1 MFDVGFSELI
11 VIAIVALVV
20 IGPERLPKVA
30 RAAGHLL
37 GRLQRYVNDVKSDIS
52 REMQLDE
59 LKQLQAQVQESAR
72 SFERSISSEMQS
84 VEQLVDQTA
93 QSVEQLVD
101 QPAQSVEQVVDPTA
115 QSVEAAVNSVYA
127 SHESSV
133 SVAAEVPPPETVTAL
148 EAKPEA
154 VLESTTGEAVADV
167 PVAAE
172 QLAASR
178 LRRRIRHIRRREMN
192 DE

>member
-52 REMQLDE
+52 REMQIDE

-72 SFERSISSEMQS
+72 SFERSISSEIQS

-101 QPAQSVEQVVDPTA
+101 QPAQSVEQVVDPTS

-133 SVAAEVPPPETVTAL
+133 SVAAEAPPPETLTAL
-148 EAKPEA
+148 EATPET